1 MMRSQ
6 QKNFHMIKNATEG
19 AKRLRFSEFD
29 VKHDPADVVF
39 LARRFH
45 EESRFNY
52 IPFAPEKVEGIVER
66 VLRNPKQEAILMCW
80 DGERALGA
88 VYCSAG
94 EYHIGRGAIVTTF
107 HSIFVLPEI
116 RGTLLSGR
124 VALRLM
130 KGVESWSKAR
140 SAQEILFHATADI
153 EVAKVHKLIKR
164 VGYRF
169 IGGSYAKSI

>member
-1 MMRSQ
+1 MTKYS
-6 QKNFHMIKNATEG
+6 TVG

-29 VKHDPADVVF
+29 LQHDPADIVL
-39 LARRFH
+39 LAKRFH

-66 VLRNPKQEAILMCW
+66 VLGNPKQEAILMCW
-80 DGERALGA
+80 EGDRALGA

-94 EYHIGRGAIVTTF
+94 EYHIGRGAIMTTF

-116 RGTLLSGR
+116 RNTLLSGR
-124 VALRLM
+124 VTLSLM
-130 KGVESWSKAR
+130 KGVESWSQAR

-153 EVAKVHKLIKR
+153 EVAKVHKFIKR
-164 VGYRF
+164 LGYRF
-169 IGGSYAKSI
+169 IGGSYAKSLH